1 MWKAGYLNLEASN
14 EQMWTMV
21 EMLRRQED
29 WLNRKIEII
38 IKLIIEKFFQQ

>member
-1 MWKAGYLNLEASN
+1 
-14 EQMWTMV
+14 MWTMV

-38 IKLIIEKFFQQ
+38 IKLIIEKFFQQRVLSRNIR

>member
-1 MWKAGYLNLEASN
+1 
-14 EQMWTMV
+14 MWTMM
-21 EMLRRQED
+21 EILRRQEY